1 MTQPETF
8 EIPANLL
15 SDDGLGKVRAWLERN
30 LGGEIGEFKRQPR
43 WRPMY
48 FVDVEVDGRVLPLL
62 IRGDRPDVPL
72 IFPLEHEMLTQRLI
86 QELGVASPKIY
97 GWCEDPRCIIME
109 RVAGVP
115 HFDGVSPEGR
125 RAVMRDYMKA
135 LAELHRLPV
144 APFKAAGVHHAATPD
159 EAHLIGQR
167 RFEKIYRATKKRPDP
182 FLEFVLGWLARHP
195 LKRSY
200 REAVVCWDSGQFHQQ
215 DGQFVSLV
223 DLEIAHVGDPML
235 DLAGFR
241 MRDTVLGFGDFNEL
255 YAIYEEYSGE
265 PVDLEAIKHHHLFFT
280 MANALSFHTALAEPA
295 PGSDYMTN
303 LQWVNE
309 TNRFALEALAEYL
322 DLELPEISV
331 PEPEETAASPQIAHM
346 VRFLRNVKTDD
357 TILAHELRSMFR
369 LSRQIQRWDQVGRK
383 VVEADLDD
391 MAPLLG
397 RRPASWQDG
406 QAALEAYVLA
416 DAGAHDIELIQLFN
430 RRTQRAQS
438 LNGPPGSP
446 IARHNPIQRFGR

>member
-1 MTQPETF
+1 METF

-15 SDDGLGKVRAWLERN
+15 GDAGLAKVRAWLEQN
-30 LGGEIGEFKRQPR
+30 IGGEIGEFRRQPR

-48 FVDVEVDGRVLPLL
+48 FVDVVRDGEVLPLL

-86 QELGVASPKIY
+86 QECGVAAPKIY
-97 GWCEDPRCIIME
+97 GWCDDPRCIIME
-109 RVAGVP
+109 RVPGVP
-115 HFDGVSPEGR
+115 HFDGVSDPDR
-125 RAVMRDYMKA
+125 KAVMHDYMRL
-135 LAELHRLPV
+135 LADLHRLPV
-144 APFKAAGVHHAATPD
+144 EPFKAAGVHHAATPD

-167 RFEKIYRATKKRPDP
+167 RFETIYRATKKRPDP
-182 FLEFVLGWLARHP
+182 FLEFVLGWLKRNP

-200 REAVVCWDSGQFHQQ
+200 REAVVCWDSGQFHQL
-215 DGQFVSLV
+215 DGKLVGFV

-255 YAIYEEYSGE
+255 YAVYEDYTGE
-265 PVDLEAIKHHHLFFT
+265 KVDLEAIKHHHLFFT
-280 MANALSFHTALAEPA
+280 MANALSFHTALADPA

-322 DLELPEISV
+322 DLPEV
-331 PEPEETAASPQIAHM
+331 AMPEPEATAASPQIAHL
-346 VRFLRNVKTDD
+346 VRFLRNVHTDNE
-357 TILAHELRSMFR
+357 ILAHELRSMFR
-369 LSRQIQRWDQVGRK
+369 LSRHIQRWDEVGRA
-383 VVEADLDD
+383 VVNANLDD
-391 MAPLLG
+391 MAVLLG
-397 RRPASWQDG
+397 RRPETWQDG
-406 QAALEAYVLA
+406 EASLEAYVLA
-416 DAGAHDIELIQLFN
+416 DNGAHDLDLIQLFN
-430 RRTQRAQS
+430 RICQRAQS